1 MIGMATKEIKVQRFS
16 VTSSKAFPGVVAAFG
31 KAVGYPDVNAF
42 RKDVTAAKRYAEL
55 EKIAQETTGR
65 SELVECT
72 FPTTGWRAFSP
83 RTEAPKL

>member
-1 MIGMATKEIKVQRFS
+1 MTTKEIKVQRFS
-16 VTSSKAFPGVVAAFG
+16 VTSSTTFPDVVGAFG
-31 KAVGYPDVNAF
+31 KAVGQPDVNAF

-55 EKIAQETTGR
+55 EKIVHEATGP

-72 FPTTGWRAFSP
+72 FLPTGWRAFSP